1 MIPAMKLTR
10 RRGVLVAALLTLVV
24 LATIGA
30 ASAFWTSGG
39 SGSGGAETGTAQPVT
54 LSPGTVSGYIYPG
67 GQASVYVS
75 AANPNSYSVHVTSL
89 SLDTS
94 QGTNGFSVDGGHSA
108 CDVATLSLAPQT
120 NGGAGWTIAA
130 GGPTALTTHLT
141 NALSMGA
148 GAADACQGATFTVY
162 LQVP

>member
-1 MIPAMKLTR
+1 MTPAMNLTR
-10 RRGVLVAALLTLVV
+10 RRGVLLTALLTLLV

-30 ASAFWTSGG
+30 ASAFWTAGG
-39 SGSGGAETGTAQPVT
+39 SGSGAGDTGTAQPVT

-75 AANPNSYSVHVTSL
+75 AANPNSYTVHVTQL

-94 QGTNGFSVDGGHSA
+94 QGTGGFSVDGGHSG
-108 CDVATLSLAPQT
+108 CTLDTLSFTTQT
-120 NGGAGWTIAA
+120 NSGAGWDFAA
-130 GGPTALTTHLT
+130 GANPITLT
-141 NALSMGA
+141 NALSMTA
-148 GAADACQGATFTVY
+148 GAANACQGATFTVY